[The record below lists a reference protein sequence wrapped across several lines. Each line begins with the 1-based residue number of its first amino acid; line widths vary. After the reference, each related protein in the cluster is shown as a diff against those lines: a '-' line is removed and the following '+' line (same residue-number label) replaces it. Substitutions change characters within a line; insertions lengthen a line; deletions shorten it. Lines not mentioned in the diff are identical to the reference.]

1 VPLHARADQLEQAFK
16 FKFKLFIMFKL
27 QVLLALVLGAAMTA
41 TGSAS
46 WIRIAPPAQTGLVS
60 CNQGYQL

>member
-1 VPLHARADQLEQAFK
+1 
-16 FKFKLFIMFKL
+16 ML
-27 QVLLALVLGAAMTA
+27 QVLLLLLGVVVGAAMTA

>member
-1 VPLHARADQLEQAFK
+1 VPLHARADQLEQA
-16 FKFKLFIMFKL
+16 FKLFIMFKL